1 MIIFPVILEVENNYK
16 SLFNMYI
23 CILYI
28 HNILHIKFI

>member
-1 MIIFPVILEVENNYK
+1 MITFPVILEVENNYK
-16 SLFNMYI
+16 SLFNYI